1 MSSDVTVRLVRHW
14 RARLMRST
22 TCKSVQYVALYS
34 LILNQNNTIVHCISI
49 SYWDDRCTIH
59 FLEIY
64 MRVNFKKLNNDLWG
78 DPRFINP
85 LIEIALLGKVARI
98 HHSVDTYS
106 YMVNLD
112 LCKMRR

>member
-1 MSSDVTVRLVRHW
+1 
-14 RARLMRST
+14 
-22 TCKSVQYVALYS
+22 
-34 LILNQNNTIVHCISI
+34 
-49 SYWDDRCTIH
+49 
-59 FLEIY
+59 